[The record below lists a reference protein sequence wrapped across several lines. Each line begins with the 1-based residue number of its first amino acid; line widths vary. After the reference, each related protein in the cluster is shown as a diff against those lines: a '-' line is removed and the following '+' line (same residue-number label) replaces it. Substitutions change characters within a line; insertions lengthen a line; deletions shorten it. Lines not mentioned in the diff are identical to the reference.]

1 MISSNFQ
8 KDSTTEF
15 ATIFLGFHLKF
26 YVFGALQMSILAARF
41 WQRSPGRAG
50 GQWAPAV
57 GRPTMHQVV
66 LVHGFFSMICINCSC
81 SHLFTSFH
89 IFSRV
94 NWASNFPN
102 EIFSQRHRRH
112 DRRFPV
118 TQVFTVG
125 ALEFF
130 SLCFLIVFPFFP
142 WFSQGGFPMV
152 FPVVAMVFRQ
162 RFDGASRAWASAGG
176 IESWQWWPTSNT
188 NMLKQW
194 GYYGYI

>member
-1 MISSNFQ
+1 MPTKTHHLWSADAGNFTAYLHVVWVSSLGQVFRMISSTFQ
-8 KDSTTEF
+8 KDSTAEF

-125 ALEFF
+125 ALEIF
-130 SLCFLIVFPFFP
+130 SIVF
-142 WFSQGGFPMV
+142 S
-152 FPVVAMVFRQ
+152 
-162 RFDGASRAWASAGG
+162 
-176 IESWQWWPTSNT
+176 
-188 NMLKQW
+188 
-194 GYYGYI
+194 